1 MAMRRAA
8 YAPATPAHSAK
19 LERLVELVG
28 EAAANGHKVVIY
40 SFFREFL
47 DTVASNLGERAFG
60 PLTGSLSPATR
71 QDLVDQ
77 FSRVNGH
84 AALVSQIQAGGVG
97 LNIQAASI
105 VIICEPQ
112 VKPTT
117 EEQAIA
123 RCHRMGQVRSVQ
135 VHRLLV
141 ANSVDQRMLE
151 ILEAKAKLFDEYA
164 RRSDIAEATPDAVD
178 ISDGEL
184 ARQVVELEQERL
196 AREAIAAQ
204 EAFGSAQREPES

>member
-1 MAMRRAA
+1 M
-8 YAPATPAHSAK
+8 
-19 LERLVELVG
+19 
-28 EAAANGHKVVIY
+28 
-40 SFFREFL
+40 
-47 DTVASNLGERAFG
+47 
-60 PLTGSLSPATR
+60 SP
-71 QDLVDQ
+71 
-77 FSRVNGH
+77 N
-84 AALVSQIQAGGVG
+84 
-97 LNIQAASI
+97 
-105 VIICEPQ
+105 
-112 VKPTT
+112 
-117 EEQAIA
+117 
-123 RCHRMGQVRSVQ
+123 GQVRSVQ